1 MKLFRNAVERPRH
14 KAGPARREGPVTA
27 LPARLAP
34 SVLPSGLQG
43 SENIIDMDHLAR
55 MTLGDASLTVDI
67 LRLFDRQAAMLL
79 ARMMD
84 EVPKVIAALAHTLN
98 GSARGIGAWQVGA
111 AAESLERTANDCDP
125 ADLESDLGRLADAV
139 AEAQIVIADLTR
151 AR

>member
-67 LRLFDRQAAMLL
+67 LRLFDRQAAMLVL
-79 ARMMD
+79 QDWGVVNHSRQLS
-84 EVPKVIAALAHTLN
+84 VV
-98 GSARGIGAWQVGA
+98 RGQLSMVH
-111 AAESLERTANDCDP
+111 
-125 ADLESDLGRLADAV
+125 GRN
-139 AEAQIVIADLTR
+139 
-151 AR
+151 

>member
-1 MKLFRNAVERPRH
+1 
-14 KAGPARREGPVTA
+14 
-27 LPARLAP
+27 
-34 SVLPSGLQG
+34 
-43 SENIIDMDHLAR
+43 